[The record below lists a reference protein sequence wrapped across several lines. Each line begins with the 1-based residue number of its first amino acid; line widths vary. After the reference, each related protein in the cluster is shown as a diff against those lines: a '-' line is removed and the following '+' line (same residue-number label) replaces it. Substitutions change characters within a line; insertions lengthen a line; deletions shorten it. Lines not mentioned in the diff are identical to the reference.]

1 MRFKRMSEIY
11 SRLVD
16 YTITNTNEV
25 NDFSVGSAMRAMYE
39 AVSIELEQFYILT
52 RENMMEAIEQGVY
65 SSFGF
70 SRKKS
75 VRSYG
80 VVQVAFHNATQNDII
95 LSRGSRF
102 SSSLPQYPQLY
113 ETLVDYRIPKG
124 SILVDFEVHCLT
136 PGTVG
141 NIPAGVLDIMQSP
154 IANVRKV
161 ENPSAFQTGQD
172 QEPVE
177 EQRSRFSSFIK
188 ALSRATIPAIEYGTR
203 SVDEVSGVWIEEETG
218 RINVYAHDKN
228 GSLPE
233 FVRQKILTALQ
244 DYRPGGIP
252 VIVMAVTRKEVD
264 VNVTVTVTNK
274 AAITDT
280 FKNRIANEVSRYLN
294 NMQTSQSLV
303 LSDLSSVIKYIDRQL
318 IYDVQFT
325 NLSGNIALKGS
336 EIIRAGKVQVTLQ

>member
-102 SSSLPQYPQLY
+102 SSSLPQYPQVY

-124 SILVDFEVHCLT
+124 SILADFEVHCLT

-188 ALSRATIPAIEYGTR
+188 ALSRATIPAVEYGTR
-203 SVDEVSGVWIEEETG
+203 TVDEVSGVWIEEETG

-228 GSLPE
+228 GNLPE
-233 FVRQKILTALQ
+233 FVRQKILTTLQ

-252 VIVMAVTRKEVD
+252 VRVLAVTRKEVD

-318 IYDVQFT
+318 IYDVKFT
-325 NLSGNIALKGS
+325 NLNDNIVLKGS
-336 EIIRAGKVQVTLQ
+336 EIIRAGKVQVTLK

>member
-102 SSSLPQYPQLY
+102 SSSFPQYPQVY
-113 ETLVDYRIPKG
+113 ETQVDYRIPKG

-203 SVDEVSGVWIEEETG
+203 TVDEVSGVWIEEETG

-228 GSLPE
+228 GNLPE

-252 VIVMAVTRKEVD
+252 VRVLAVTRKAVD
-264 VNVTVTVTNK
+264 VNVTVTLTNK

-336 EIIRAGKVQVTLQ
+336 EIIRAGNVQVTLQ

>member
-16 YTITNTNEV
+16 YTITNTTEV

-39 AVSIELEQFYILT
+39 AVSIELEQFYVLT
-52 RENMMEAIEQGVY
+52 RENMLEAIEQGVY

-70 SRKKS
+70 TRKKA

-102 SSSLPQYPQLY
+102 SSSLPQYPQIY
-113 ETLVDYRIPKG
+113 ETQVDYRIPKG
-124 SILVDFEVHCLT
+124 SILADFEVHCLT

-161 ENPSAFQTGQD
+161 ENPAALQTGQD

-177 EQRSRFSSFIK
+177 ELRSRFSSFIK

-203 SVDEVSGVWIEEETG
+203 TVSEVSGVWIEEETG
-218 RINVYAHDKN
+218 RINVYAHDRN
-228 GSLPE
+228 GNLPE

-252 VIVMAVTRKEVD
+252 VRVMPVTREAVD

-325 NLSGNIALKGS
+325 NLSGNITLKGS